1 LSSRLRDTVL
11 DLSGAW
17 QQNLFG
23 YRPQSAYH
31 HPKGRPFDGG
41 ISLLNRFHMTI
52 PSRGCAREDDSL
64 DVSAVG
70 LSQSKI
76 AGYEKHHNN
85 NTNDVKN
92 IVHVSFSFLSRD
104 RITVEPD
111 ATTLRKG
118 RGRREVSLVLP
129 SDEAHW
135 DLKFGDI
142 IRIGVLHPVY
152 AFKPLL

>member
-1 LSSRLRDTVL
+1 L
-11 DLSGAW
+11 D
-17 QQNLFG
+17 
-23 YRPQSAYH
+23 
-31 HPKGRPFDGG
+31 
-41 ISLLNRFHMTI
+41 RFEKNI
-52 PSRGCAREDDSL
+52 GEVPREEL
-64 DVSAVG
+64 G
-70 LSQSKI
+70 LSQSQI
-76 AGYEKHHNN
+76 AGNEKHHHN

-92 IVHVSFSFLSRD
+92 ITHVSFSFLSRD

>member
-1 LSSRLRDTVL
+1 LSSRLRDSVL

-85 NTNDVKN
+85 NTN
-92 IVHVSFSFLSRD
+92 
-104 RITVEPD
+104 
-111 ATTLRKG
+111 
-118 RGRREVSLVLP
+118 
-129 SDEAHW
+129 
-135 DLKFGDI
+135 
-142 IRIGVLHPVY
+142 
-152 AFKPLL
+152 